1 MRSYT
6 KIILILLIVLL
17 LSLTTQV
24 WQQPFDAVFDVFRN
38 VMIAFGLAYITF
50 PIKRFLTRHGIH
62 RNIATVITLLLVAGV
77 FVILGVLV
85 VPLITDQ
92 AINLFKAIQTSSI
105 NIDWIKNNPGA
116 NRVYE
121 MVLPYIDN
129 IASTSLN
136 VISTTTQNII
146 SASTKLLGDAII
158 ILFLYLYMISDFEK
172 IVDGIK
178 KRLVYGTKR
187 YDFVRR
193 LNQEYL
199 KYLKGLV
206 IITIIMVILYGLV
219 FALAG
224 HPYWA
229 TLAALSLFAEVA
241 PIVAGVI
248 INIIALVTA
257 AFVSQ
262 KLFITVLIIILIL
275 PNIEGNIINPLI
287 HRRNIKIN
295 PIIILIGIFVGNN
308 LFGITGIILA
318 IPTIIFYK
326 VFKEYY
332 GDEFRRFLVEKWNE

>member
-77 FVILGVLV
+77 FTILGVLV

-92 AINLFKAIQTSSI
+92 AVNLLKAIQTSDISWVR
-105 NIDWIKNNPGA
+105 DNPTV
-116 NRVYE
+116 NRIYE
-121 MVLPYIDN
+121 MIVPYIDN

-172 IVDGIK
+172 IVEGIK

-295 PIIILIGIFVGNN
+295 PIVILIGIFVGNN

-332 GDEFRRFLVEKWNE
+332 GDEFKRFLVEKWNE